1 MNFTHEN
8 SDTSAINV
16 GDKVEVER
24 CGKVEIAYVAYVGP
38 VHFGKTATSNNNFLG
53 LILENPTGKNNGTVQ
68 GRKYFECKNNY
79 GVFVRSSTVRKQREL
94 VGSNDEKDGL
104 AIEQEDTFPAA
115 SEGEMLLNF
124 KENLRISKYGDGGST
139 TAYTSRTTGSKMSTW
154 TKEER
159 VLGRRKNKIKGKKG
173 FLIYNK
179 VV

>member
-8 SDTSAINV
+8 SDASAIHV

-24 CGKVEIAYVAYVGP
+24 CGKVEIAYVACIGA
-38 VHFGKTATSNNNFLG
+38 VHFAKTTTSNNNFLG

-68 GRKYFECKNNY
+68 GREYFKCKSNY
-79 GVFVRSSTVRKQREL
+79 GVFVRSSTVRKQMQL
-94 VGSNDEKDGL
+94 VDNGDKKVGL
-104 AIEQEDTFPAA
+104 AIEKEDTFPAA

-139 TAYTSRTTGSKMSTW
+139 TGYTSRTTGSKMSAW

-159 VLGRRKNKIKGKKG
+159 VIGRRKNKIKGKKG